1 MEEKQK
7 LEEFG
12 NFLNAKKK
20 KINNYVYNKQKYYF
34 ILKTMSL
41 FVFWGIFMEVFAW
54 GYASEQYKY
63 PQESGIVEKYEQAQ
77 ILNKKINTS
86 LAFIKQA
93 KDENL
98 EPVMLFSEIAAKKAP
113 DMEILSLVM
122 NDKQLSIEGTAAD
135 AGAVTEFS
143 ASLKNE
149 KYKNGYVENI
159 SQKGNRVSFKLIMER
174 NKESGRNKST
184 EPQQGKGTGK
194 NA

>member
-1 MEEKQK
+1 M
-7 LEEFG
+7 EEFG

-20 KINNYVYNKQKYYF
+20 KNNNYVYNKQKYYF
-34 ILKTMSL
+34 VLKTISL
-41 FVFWGIFMEVFAW
+41 FVFWGIFLEAFAW

-77 ILNKKINTS
+77 ILDKKINNS
-86 LAFIKQA
+86 LAYVKQA

-98 EPVMLFSEIAAKKAP
+98 EPIMLFSEIAAKKAP

-135 AGAVTEFS
+135 AGAVTAFS
-143 ASLKNE
+143 ASLQTE

-174 NKESGRNKST
+174 NKEASKNKST
-184 EPQQGKGTGK
+184 EPRQGKGTGK